1 MNTTQQPAIASTGTR
16 PRVSMLVA
24 THNRPELL
32 REAIQSIETQTFN
45 DWEIVLVDDGSTPPA
60 RIDDIAPHVRGR
72 IQLIR
77 HDTPRRSAAARNTA
91 VRAAQGDVLAFLD
104 DDDLLAPDFIARAL
118 GVLDRHQDIDVVCIG
133 VSWFGKNADWTEKD
147 CMPTL
152 ERTLQEAQG
161 SELEPGVLTFG
172 PALLGA
178 LVKRVPMAFQQ
189 QVVRRS
195 VFDRIGYFIE
205 GRVLDRSDWGIR
217 AAAFARVAL
226 CPEGL
231 YRQRCDGQ
239 SFASR
244 PERYHEFLLAGVDTM
259 ETLLVRLINERASAP
274 AVQTVREGAAKS
286 WFDLAYWCRQERRYR
301 EAWHALVMSE
311 RRQVSLPRLR
321 LAARMIVD
329 TLQTPLGLKRRES

>member
-1 MNTTQQPAIASTGTR
+1 MNTQQQPDSAATSIR

-24 THNRPELL
+24 THNRPDLL
-32 REAIQSIETQTFN
+32 REAIRSVEQQTFSN
-45 DWEIVLVDDGSTPPA
+45 WEIVLVDDGSTPPA
-60 RIDDIAPHVRGR
+60 NLDDLAPGLRDRIR
-72 IQLIR
+72 LIR
-77 HDTPRRSAAARNTA
+77 HATPRRSAAARNTA
-91 VRAAQGDVLAFLD
+91 VRAAQGEILAFLD
-104 DDDLLAPDFIARAL
+104 DDDLLAPDFIERAL
-118 GVLDRHQDIDVVCIG
+118 GVLDRHQDIDVVCVG

-147 CMPTL
+147 CLPTL
-152 ERTLQEAQG
+152 QRTLQEAQG
-161 SELEPGVLTFG
+161 RALEPGVLAFG

-195 VFDRIGYFIE
+195 MFKRIGYFKE

-217 AAAFARVAL
+217 AAAFAQVAL

-244 PERYHEFLLAGVDTM
+244 PERHHEFLLAGVDTM
-259 ETLLVRLINERASAP
+259 ETLLARLNDERAQTE
-274 AVQTVREGAAKS
+274 AVQTVSHGAAKS

-301 EAWHALVMSE
+301 EAWHALWMSE
-311 RRQVSLPRLR
+311 RREINLPRLR
-321 LAARMIVD
+321 LAARITVD
-329 TLQTPLGLKRRES
+329 GLQSLIGLKRRES